1 MREQESH
8 YTVRADYMSS
18 SDATNA
24 VISPQDR
31 RDICS
36 WSYKVTD
43 AMSIDR
49 SAAVIGMSY
58 LDRFM
63 CTSSPGAKAAL
74 LSRTEYQ
81 LTAVACLV
89 IALKC
94 RSGIKAGT
102 DFVSRGF
109 CQGEYDADELER
121 MEVEI
126 LGALTWRLNGP
137 SPHDFVDAIVGL
149 IPTYC
154 SDGATSMLVFAAKV
168 YVEAA
173 VLNHRMA
180 MQPSSSLRHT
190 ALLASMETASVFSAF
205 CPENLDAWVAD
216 VVVTGGGMGATDRVF
231 AQGLADVARRRWS
244 MSTTLSSSPSP
255 SAFPIIVGGVVGTP
269 RSHVGRARKST
280 ITASF
285 KGYAAVN
292 EDAIHPCSTTSSI
305 MTPLSRGTMNEYYV
319 DDAYTSDG
327 EFQQIDG
334 LSPISH
340 LPLTQ
345 ADFRKLSF
353 IFG

>member
-1 MREQESH
+1 LSP
-8 YTVRADYMSS
+8 
-18 SDATNA
+18 DATNV
-24 VISPQDR
+24 VITPQDR

-43 AMSIDR
+43 MCSIDR

-81 LTAVACLV
+81 LAAVACLA

-94 RSGIKAGT
+94 RSGIKVGT

-109 CQGEYDADELER
+109 CQGVYDADELER

-154 SDGATSMLVFAAKV
+154 SDGATSMLFFAAKA

-180 MQPSSSLRHT
+180 MQPSSSLAYA
-190 ALLASMETASVFSAF
+190 ALLASMETASVLSAF
-205 CPENLDAWVAD
+205 RPEDLDAWAAD
-216 VVVTGGGMGATDRVF
+216 VVTAGGGMGATDRVF
-231 AQGLADVARRRWS
+231 AQGLAGVARRRWS

-255 SAFPIIVGGVVGTP
+255 SAFPIFVSGVVGTP

-292 EDAIHPCSTTSSI
+292 EDAIHLCSPTSSN
-305 MTPLSRGTMNEYYV
+305 MSSSRRTMNENYV
-319 DDAYTSDG
+319 DD
-327 EFQQIDG
+327 E
-334 LSPISH
+334 
-340 LPLTQ
+340 
-345 ADFRKLSF
+345 
-353 IFG
+353 

>member
-8 YTVRADYMSS
+8 YTVRADYLSS
-18 SDATNA
+18 PDATNA
-24 VISPQDR
+24 VISTQDR

-43 AMSIDR
+43 AMSTDR

-81 LTAVACLV
+81 LAAVACLV

-94 RSGIKAGT
+94 RSGIKVGM

-109 CQGEYDADELER
+109 CQGEYDVDELER

-154 SDGATSMLVFAAKV
+154 SDGATSMLVFAAKAYA

-173 VLNHRMA
+173 VLDHRMT
-180 MQPSSSLRHT
+180 MQPSSSLAHA
-190 ALLASMETASVFSAF
+190 ALLASMETASVLSAF
-205 CPENLDAWVAD
+205 RPENLHAWAAD
-216 VVVTGGGMGATDRVF
+216 VVAAGGGMGATDRVF

-255 SAFPIIVGGVVGTP
+255 SAFPIFVGGVVGTP
-269 RSHVGRARKST
+269 RSHVGRARKPT

-292 EDAIHPCSTTSSI
+292 EDAVHPCSPTSSI
-305 MTPLSRGTMNEYYV
+305 MTPSSRGTMNENYV

-340 LPLTQ
+340 
-345 ADFRKLSF
+345 
-353 IFG
+353 